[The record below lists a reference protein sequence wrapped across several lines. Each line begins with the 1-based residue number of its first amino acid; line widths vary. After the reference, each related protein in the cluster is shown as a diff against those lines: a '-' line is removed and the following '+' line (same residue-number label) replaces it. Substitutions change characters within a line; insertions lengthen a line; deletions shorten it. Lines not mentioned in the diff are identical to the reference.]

1 VDLKFLDTVGGDA
14 LVVLRDNKG
23 RSLKSGPPE
32 HFVSVHLRVAQANP
46 TTYDQMFSTP
56 ELRNERT
63 RLMGMMSS
71 EVEGFNAE
79 EQEMLAI
86 TDMLV
91 IPTGHS
97 DKRQPWVLLS
107 AIVSAREGQ
116 PSPVTESYRID
127 VCITLNPTSFAA
139 NLGVLQTNPHVCDL
153 GGLFDLVRTAGYSPV
168 VLDRTDSPQTNADL
182 ALLPGQKGYDACIL
196 QLQFDGL
203 YRIAK
208 EQRKTCFTTPDA
220 FVTGGN
226 FPARNSWSDLQR
238 EMFLGMDSARGASMS
253 MTAQGAMVLARRVV
267 SQNSLSSVKLDDA
280 ASSDSNPKPGN
291 IEVFSTGDPGANTHW
306 LKQVSNMPVC
316 VCLSFFPEPQGPPPL

>member
-1 VDLKFLDTVGGDA
+1 MHSEDFSDTIVDVKFLDTIAGDA

-23 RSLKSGPPE
+23 RSLKSGLPE
-32 HFVSVHLRVAQANP
+32 QFVSVHSRVTQNNP

-63 RLMGMMSS
+63 RLVGMSS

-79 EQEMLAI
+79 EQELLAL

-91 IPTGHS
+91 IPTGKS
-97 DKRQPWVLLS
+97 DQRQPWVLLS
-107 AIVSAREGQ
+107 AIVSAREGA
-116 PSPVTESYRID
+116 SAITESYRID
-127 VCITLNPTSFAA
+127 VCITFNPTSFAA
-139 NLGVLQTNPHVCDL
+139 NLGVLQTNPYVCDL
-153 GGLFDLVRTAGYSPV
+153 GGLFDLMRTAGYSAV
-168 VLDRTDSPQTNADL
+168 VLDRSDSPQTKADV

-203 YRIAK
+203 YHIAK

-220 FVTGGN
+220 FVTGAN
-226 FPARNSWSDLQR
+226 FPTRNSWSDMQR
-238 EMFLGMDSARGASMS
+238 EMFLGMDSMRQMS

-267 SQNSLSSVKLDDA
+267 SQNSPSIVNLDDPD
-280 ASSDSNPKPGN
+280 ASQSPKTGK

-306 LKQVSNMPVC
+306 LKQV
-316 VCLSFFPEPQGPPPL
+316 LT